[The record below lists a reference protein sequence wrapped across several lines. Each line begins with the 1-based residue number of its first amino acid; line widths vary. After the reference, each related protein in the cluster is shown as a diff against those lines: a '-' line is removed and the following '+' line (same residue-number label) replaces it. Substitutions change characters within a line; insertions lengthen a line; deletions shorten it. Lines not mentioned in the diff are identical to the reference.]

1 MVFISRLIRVLL
13 LDIRAY
19 EEIEHDKSAIWQA
32 ILVVILAGIAVGI
45 NSYASLSTG
54 NFELSNLVMALKVTG
69 VDLLIWVIM
78 SFIIYIIGSKL
89 FATSNTKTNLGEFLR
104 VLGFASAPGIF
115 RVLVIVPSV
124 GPFVW
129 VVVWVWRFV
138 AMVIAVRQAMDFE
151 NTWRAIW
158 VCVFG
163 LITYFLVYVI
173 LIFALQL
180 PKPLFN

>member
-13 LDIRAY
+13 LDIRTY
-19 EEIEHDKSAIWQA
+19 EEIEQDKSAIWQA
-32 ILVVILAGIAVGI
+32 VLVVILAGIAAGI
-45 NSYASLSTG
+45 DSYASVSTG
-54 NFELSNLVMALKVTG
+54 IFEISNLRELIFGAG
-69 VDLLIWVIM
+69 VDLLGWVIM

-89 FATSNTKTNLGEFLR
+89 FATSDTDTNLGELLR

-115 RVLVIVPSV
+115 RVLIFVPGIS
-124 GPFVW
+124 PFVW
-129 VVVWVWRFV
+129 IVVWIWRFV
-138 AMVIAVRQAMDFE
+138 AMIIAVRQAMDFE

-163 LITYFLVYVI
+163 LITYFIVYLI

-180 PKPLFN
+180 PKPIFN